1 MIARRRLEQVHLTEL
16 PLTSKEEEHHG
27 ELHRHHLHRG
37 QGGTQMAS
45 RANAKCLPAT
55 AGYLSTPTIT
65 PGFKDK
71 TE

>member
-45 RANAKCLPAT
+45 RANAKCKH
-55 AGYLSTPTIT
+55 
-65 PGFKDK
+65 KDS
-71 TE
+71 